1 MSDAAS
7 PQSKGP
13 LADLV
18 VIELGTL
25 IAGPFC
31 GQILADFGAEVI
43 KLEDPATG
51 DPMRQWGR
59 SLPKG
64 LSPWWP
70 VIGRNKKSVTVNLRS
85 PEGQAIVRDL
95 ALQADVLIENFRP
108 GAMEKW
114 GLSYESLSAG
124 NPRLIM
130 ARVSGFGQTGP
141 YAPRAG
147 YGLIGGA
154 DILIEN
160 FRPGTMEKWGLGY
173 DALSPANPGLI
184 MARVSGFG
192 QTGPYAQRA
201 GYGLIG
207 EAMGG
212 LRAITGEP
220 DRPPAR
226 AGVSIGDSL
235 AATHAVMGVLM
246 ALHHR
251 ERTGRG
257 QVIDAAI
264 YESVLAMMENMVTE
278 YDLTGYVRERSGAVL
293 PGIAPS
299 NVYPTS
305 DGMILIGGNGDT
317 VFARL
322 CEAMGEA
329 GLKDDPRYA
338 THAARGV
345 NQTEL
350 DERIAAWSKT
360 FTSADLLALLERH
373 GVPFGRVYTAPDM
386 LEDPQFVAR
395 EAIVTVDHP
404 VFGPVRMQNA
414 FPKLSDTPGEVRWPG
429 PALGE
434 HTEAVLGARL
444 GLDPAKLAALKSAGV
459 I

>member
-1 MSDAAS
+1 MG
-7 PQSKGP
+7 QGP
-13 LADLV
+13 LTDLV

-25 IAGPFC
+25 IAAPFC

-43 KLEDPATG
+43 KIEDPKTG

-64 LSPWWP
+64 HSPWWP
-70 VIGRNKKSVTVNLRS
+70 VIGRGKKSVTLNLRS
-85 PEGQAIVRDL
+85 PEGQQIARDL
-95 ALQADVLIENFRP
+95 IGKADIVVENFRP
-108 GAMEKW
+108 GTLEKW
-114 GLSYESLSAG
+114 GLGYEALSAA

-141 YAPRAG
+141 YAG
-147 YGLIGGA
+147 
-154 DILIEN
+154 
-160 FRPGTMEKWGLGY
+160 RP
-173 DALSPANPGLI
+173 
-184 MARVSGFG
+184 
-192 QTGPYAQRA
+192 

-235 AATHAVMGVLM
+235 AATHAVMGILM
-246 ALHHR
+246 SLHAR

-257 QVIDAAI
+257 QVVDAAI

-278 YDLTGYVRERSGAVL
+278 YDLTGYVRERSGSVL

-299 NVYPTS
+299 NVYPTA
-305 DGMILIGGNGDT
+305 DGMVLIGGNGDT

-322 CEAMGEA
+322 CEAMGEPT
-329 GLKDDPRYA
+329 LKDDPRYVS
-338 THAARGV
+338 HAARGV

-350 DERIAAWSKT
+350 DERISAWTRTLASE
-360 FTSADLLALLERH
+360 DLLARLEQH
-373 GVPFGRVYTAPDM
+373 GVPFGKVYSPPDM
-386 LEDPQFVAR
+386 LDDPQFAAR
-395 EAIVTVDHP
+395 EAIATVNHP
-404 VFGPVRMQNA
+404 VFGQVRMQNV
-414 FPKLSDTPGEVRWPG
+414 FPKLSETPGEIRWPG

-434 HTEAVLGARL
+434 HTDAVLGERL
-444 GLDPAKLAALKSAGV
+444 GLAADRLAALKTAGV

>member
-1 MSDAAS
+1 MRMG
-7 PQSKGP
+7 QGP

-25 IAGPFC
+25 IAAPFC

-43 KLEDPATG
+43 KLEDPKTG

-64 LSPWWP
+64 HSPWWP
-70 VIGRNKKSVTVNLRS
+70 VIGRGKKSVTVNLRS
-85 PEGQAIVRDL
+85 PEGQQIARDL
-95 ALQADVLIENFRP
+95 IAKADV
-108 GAMEKW
+108 
-114 GLSYESLSAG
+114 
-124 NPRLIM
+124 
-130 ARVSGFGQTGP
+130 VV
-141 YAPRAG
+141 
-147 YGLIGGA
+147 
-154 DILIEN
+154 EN
-160 FRPGTMEKWGLGY
+160 FRPGTLEKWGLGY
-173 DALSPANPGLI
+173 ETLSAANPGLI

-192 QTGPYAQRA
+192 QTGPYAGRA

-235 AATHAVMGVLM
+235 AATHAVMGILM
-246 ALHHR
+246 SLHVR

-264 YESVLAMMENMVTE
+264 YESVLAMMENMITE
-278 YDLTGYVRERSGAVL
+278 YDLTGYVRERSGSVL

-299 NVYPTS
+299 NVYPTA
-305 DGMILIGGNGDT
+305 DGMVLIGGNGDT

-329 GLKDDPRYA
+329 GLKDDPRYVS
-338 THAARGV
+338 HAARGV
-345 NQTEL
+345 NQAEL
-350 DERIAAWSKT
+350 DERIGAWT
-360 FTSADLLALLERH
+360 RTLTSEALLARLEAH
-373 GVPFGRVYTAPDM
+373 GVPFGKVYTAPDM
-386 LEDPQFVAR
+386 LEDPQFAAR
-395 EAIVTVDHP
+395 EAIATVDHP
-404 VFGPVRMQNA
+404 VFGKVRMQNV
-414 FPKLSDTPGEVRWPG
+414 FPKLSETPGEVRWPG

-434 HTEAVLGARL
+434 HTEAVLGERL
-444 GLDPAKLAALKSAGV
+444 GLGADRLAALKSAGV